1 MKQEESQPLEIKQE
15 YKPTSP
21 SLRIQYSMDEYI
33 NIVAHGDKKFK
44 NDLIQKWDG
53 IRAYID
59 NEKTRYVAQ
68 LIADAKIGA
77 ASKEFIVLVYN
88 YKILSSKAQ
97 EKENLI
103 LIRRFIK
110 EIFDY
115 DLEVYVVEHS
125 MFVDITK
132 TYMQLIQANKKPELK
147 ELPHL
152 DTSSNETI
160 KVEEDFD
167 GNATIEMGKSIFGD
181 ILNIKEK

>member
-1 MKQEESQPLEIKQE
+1 M
-15 YKPTSP
+15 
-21 SLRIQYSMDEYI
+21 
-33 NIVAHGDKKFK
+33 
-44 NDLIQKWDG
+44 
-53 IRAYID
+53 
-59 NEKTRYVAQ
+59 
-68 LIADAKIGA
+68 
-77 ASKEFIVLVYN
+77 
-88 YKILSSKAQ
+88 
-97 EKENLI
+97 I

-152 DTSSNETI
+152 DTTSNETI

-181 ILNIKEK
+181 VLNIKEK

>member
-1 MKQEESQPLEIKQE
+1 
-15 YKPTSP
+15 
-21 SLRIQYSMDEYI
+21 MDEYI

-152 DTSSNETI
+152 DTTSNETI

-181 ILNIKEK
+181 VLNIKEK